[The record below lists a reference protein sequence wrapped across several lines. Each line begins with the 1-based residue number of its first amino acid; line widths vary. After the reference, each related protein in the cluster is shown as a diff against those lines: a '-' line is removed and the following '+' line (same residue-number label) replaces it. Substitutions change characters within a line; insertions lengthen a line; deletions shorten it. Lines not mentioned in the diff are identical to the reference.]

1 MCDTDSDTESDTEY
15 FSCSSGS
22 DSDLDI
28 DSKNEHKIHKNV
40 KIVSIS
46 TGILM
51 IDKQLY
57 DNINNLPNNLRN
69 RIYIKA
75 SRNFWRKFVPVT
87 AKIPVWYPRAVEQRK
102 LLYEA
107 TTKNIHFLHLPCN
120 TLELNKK
127 YIIGCQCDHCL
138 NEYDHIKFTETIKHN
153 LSPTYFKKTLPHT
166 GSKWNDK
173 YELIYNPETDD
184 IRWGM
189 PVFNPDY
196 DITNEKMI
204 IDGPPIEFS
213 SQLTG

>member
-1 MCDTDSDTESDTEY
+1 MCDTESDTEY

-28 DSKNEHKIHKNV
+28 DYKNEHKIHKDV
-40 KIVSIS
+40 KIISIS
-46 TGILM
+46 TGILL

-57 DNINNLPNNLRN
+57 DNINNLPNNVRN

-75 SRNFWRKFVPVT
+75 TRNFWRKFVPVT
-87 AKIPVWYPRAVEQRK
+87 AKVPVWYPREVERQK
-102 LLYEA
+102 ILYEA
-107 TTKNIHFLHLPCN
+107 TTKNIHFLHLPFN
-120 TLELNKK
+120 TLEMNKR
-127 YIIGCQCDHCL
+127 YIIGCQCNYCL
-138 NEYDHIKFTETIKHN
+138 HEYDHIKFTETIKHN
-153 LSPTYFKKTLPHT
+153 LNPTYFRKSLPRT
-166 GSKWNDK
+166 QSKWNDK

>member
-1 MCDTDSDTESDTEY
+1 MCDTESDTEY
-15 FSCSSGS
+15 FTCASGS

-28 DSKNEHKIHKNV
+28 DSDNEYENKIYKNV

-57 DNINNLPNNLRN
+57 DNINNLPNNVRN
-69 RIYIKA
+69 RILIKA
-75 SRNFWRKFVPVT
+75 TRNFWRKFVAVT
-87 AKIPVWYPRAVEQRK
+87 AKIPVWYSRAVKQQK
-102 LLYEA
+102 LLYLA
-107 TTKNIHFLHLPCN
+107 TTKNIHFLNLPCN

-127 YIIGCQCDHCL
+127 YIIGCQCSYCI
-138 NEYDHIKFTETIKHN
+138 NEYDHIKFTETIKHR
-153 LSPTYFKKTLPHT
+153 LSPSYFRKSLPRT
-166 GSKWNDK
+166 DSKWNDR
-173 YELIYNPETDD
+173 YEVFYDSETDD
-184 IRWGM
+184 IRLGM

-196 DITNEKMI
+196 DIMNFKMI

>member
-1 MCDTDSDTESDTEY
+1 MENTIIELPDTDSDTEY
-15 FSCSSGS
+15 FTCSSES
-22 DSDLDI
+22 DNED
-28 DSKNEHKIHKNV
+28 EHKIYKNV

-46 TGILM
+46 TGLLF

-57 DNINNLPNNLRN
+57 DNINNVPNDVRN

-75 SRNFWRKFVPVT
+75 CRNFWRKFVPIT
-87 AKIPVWYPRAVEQRK
+87 AKIPSWYPRAMEQRR

-120 TLELNKK
+120 TLHLNKK
-127 YIIGCQCDHCL
+127 YIIGCQCSYCL
-138 NEYDHIKFTETIKHN
+138 NEYDHIKFTETMYHRLN
-153 LSPTYFKKTLPHT
+153 PSYFRKSLPRT
-166 GSKWNDK
+166 VSKWNDK
-173 YELIYNPETDD
+173 YELIYNPETED
-184 IRWGM
+184 IHWGM

-196 DITNEKMI
+196 DIMNLKMI